1 MPHPTPPRRSAR
13 QHGGRKLARGPLRRV
28 AKLEQLESRLALSS
42 VPFGAQDLDTGE
54 FMLGD
59 VTVSV
64 VFFESNG
71 TGANNTE
78 NWNETHRTEVKQ
90 RIEEAMQ
97 WWEDTLALQSSVH
110 ELNFDIDYTYADNP
124 VPIGVE
130 PISQTATSFDTWAG
144 TFLDYVGAARSDE
157 IDNDVRRFNNQQR
170 IDHNT
175 NWAFTI
181 FVINAE
187 NDSDGLFA
195 PGSLRGA
202 FSIAGGAFMVI
213 PSERPASTI
222 AHETSHQFWAMDEYA
237 SSGDYTDTRGYY
249 DTQNTNAHDG
259 NPNPNSIVTS
269 LLGDSAALTTAYA
282 SHTSSPSSL
291 ASIGWQD
298 SDGDGLFDVFDVP
311 MEFSATSI
319 YDPVTSQMRI
329 VGEGSIGVL
338 PNMNSWGL
346 QNSVTINRIS
356 HVEYRVDG
364 GDWQTG
370 PLVDDYTA
378 DLDFTLQLPTGEH
391 TVEVRLVDATGLI
404 QSAALTASTSHID
417 SVDVHGFTGYV
428 TYDVNGNGNY
438 DAGEEGLA
446 GWQVIVTD
454 TQGNPIVSQTVI
466 EPDDYN
472 QGDIFYNSIDGV
484 TLSAFGDA
492 IDPELS
498 LVSSRNSTL
507 SSTGDRTFYNYSG
520 NSWSNAWSEQR
531 QLRMDF
537 ATPVSRVSID
547 ATAELDGDIGVLELY
562 DAGNNLLGRYTTSVM
577 TAGTSE
583 TMVVELDSVTA
594 AYAIARGYLS
604 DSGDPH
610 RQPLVVGLDHLVVGR
625 ANTAVTNAW
634 GAFTLPFDVSGNYRL
649 EAVPDNN
656 EQAYFTTIAAVD
668 VSLTP
673 QTGTNHASFSVS
685 IAETSWHNPIVRADL
700 NHDGVVDEWDVSLV
714 LSELQNP
721 VFTAGASTASRLIE
735 ATHTNGDP
743 YIDVNGDGRF
753 DKLDLLAVIDA
764 KTVQEIDLNS
774 LAGEPDVVY
783 VYTPSS
789 NSSSFS
795 NPLAAEAEPSAGS
808 ERSTESSSTSA
819 IAFSRSHEDA
829 WLPAVRLLSA
839 DKPRLRHSLNQQSE
853 QGNKELPTEV
863 APTVI
868 ADLPD
873 ATWFDAIALAAE
885 DTSSS
890 LDRNEE
896 ATDEFFADLDNTA
909 WIERNLL

>member
-1 MPHPTPPRRSAR
+1 
-13 QHGGRKLARGPLRRV
+13 
-28 AKLEQLESRLALSS
+28 
-42 VPFGAQDLDTGE
+42 
-54 FMLGD
+54 MLGD

-71 TGANNTE
+71 TGTNNTE
-78 NWNETHRTEVKQ
+78 NWTETHRNEVKQ

-97 WWEDTLALQSSVH
+97 WWEDMLAAQSSVQ

-130 PISQTATSFDTWAG
+130 PISQAATSFDTWVG
-144 TFLDYVGAARSDE
+144 TFLDYAGADRTDE

-170 IDHNT
+170 TDHDT

-237 SSGDYTDTRGYY
+237 SSGNYTDARGYY
-249 DTQNTNAHDG
+249 DTQNTNAYDG
-259 NPNPNSIVTS
+259 NPDPSSIVTS

-282 SHTSSPSSL
+282 NHTSSPSSL

-319 YDPVTSQMRI
+319 YDPVTSQLRI

-346 QNSVTINRIS
+346 QNSMTINRIS

-370 PLVDDYTA
+370 PIIDDYTA

-391 TVEVRLVDATGLI
+391 TVEVRLVDKTGLI
-404 QSAALTASTSHID
+404 QSDVLTASTSHID
-417 SVDVHGFTGYV
+417 STDVHGFTGYV
-428 TYDVNGNGNY
+428 TYDRNGNGSY

-446 GWQVIVTD
+446 GWHVIITD
-454 TQGNPIVSQTVI
+454 AQGNPVVSQTLI
-466 EPDDYN
+466 EPDDFS
-472 QGDIFYNSIDGV
+472 QGYVFYNPINGV
-484 TLSAFGDA
+484 TLSAIGGG
-492 IDPELS
+492 IDPGLS
-498 LVSSRNSTL
+498 DVSSRNSTL
-507 SSTGDRTFYNYSG
+507 SSTGGRAFYNYSG
-520 NSWSNAWSEQR
+520 NSWSNAWSDQR

-562 DAGNNLLGRYTTSVM
+562 DASGNLLGRYTTSAM
-577 TAGTSE
+577 AAGTSE
-583 TMVVELDSVTA
+583 TMVVELKSVTA

-610 RQPLVVGLDHLVVGR
+610 RQPLVVGLDNLQVGR

-634 GAFTLPFDVSGNYRL
+634 GAFTLPFDLSGNYRL
-649 EAVPDNN
+649 EAMPDND
-656 EQAYFTTIAAVD
+656 EQAFFTTITEVN
-668 VSLTP
+668 VSLTA
-673 QTGTNHASFSVS
+673 QAGTNHASFAVA
-685 IAETSWHNPIVRADL
+685 IADTSWHNPILRADL
-700 NHDGVVDEWDVSLV
+700 NHDGVVDELDINLV
-714 LSELQNP
+714 LSELQTP
-721 VFTAGASTASRLIE
+721 IFTAGAATASRLIE

-753 DKLDLLAVIDA
+753 DKLDLLSVIDA
-764 KTVQEIDLNS
+764 KTAQELDLSS
-774 LAGEPDVVY
+774 LAGEPDFVY
-783 VYTPSS
+783 VITPSS
-789 NSSSFS
+789 NSSSFGDS
-795 NPLAAEAEPSAGS
+795 LTVEAEPSAAS
-808 ERSTESSSTSA
+808 TTSDASISTNTASSSPSTEYV
-819 IAFSRSHEDA
+819 
-829 WLPAVRLLSA
+829 WLPAVRFSSVDTASTRRSISDRSEPA
-839 DKPRLRHSLNQQSE
+839 DEDSLAAAV
-853 QGNKELPTEV
+853 PTAIV
-863 APTVI
+863 KSH
-868 ADLPD
+868 D
-873 ATWFDAIALAAE
+873 AAQLDAIAQATDVAHR
-885 DTSSS
+885 SV
-890 LDRNEE
+890 DRNDE
-896 ATDEFFADLDNTA
+896 ATDEFFADLDNAA
-909 WIERNLL
+909 WIGRNLLY